1 MNGILRALWC
11 VDSETGEEC
20 LVDLDTHTVIAKR
33 RNGKIVDPSEI
44 VSE

>member
-20 LVDLDTHTVIAKR
+20 LVDLDTNTIIAKR
-33 RNGKIVDPSEI
+33 RDGKIVDPSEFAH
-44 VSE
+44 E

>member
-1 MNGILRALWC
+1 MNGLLRALWC
-11 VDSETGEEC
+11 VDSESGEEY
-20 LVDLDTHTVIAKR
+20 LVDIDTNTVIAKR